1 MAGAKVAHRPN
12 SAMPVARL
20 CSGNRLTMREKA
32 MGISAPPV
40 KPCNARKTIM
50 LVRFQLNEQS
60 TEATMKAPVVHS
72 R

>member
-1 MAGAKVAHRPN
+1 
-12 SAMPVARL
+12 
-20 CSGNRLTMREKA
+20 
-32 MGISAPPV
+32 MGIRAPPV
-40 KPCNARKTIM
+40 KPCSARKTIM